1 MASRKYGNTTDTSR
15 VVDSTVSS
23 SRNIGWIPPVALFFV
38 GGLAL
43 LFGFFCVTIQLQTTE
58 ANLQGLA
65 ALDAFKPNLVVLMQ
79 PWDLL
84 TSDMPFVERMADITA
99 WIIEIATWIFIV
111 GYSDALDVSG
121 SSGWV
126 MQRFWFIVSWALFAF
141 NFASDYKYGAIPGA
155 SNAALG
161 HLEFAVGMSA
171 AVMFFPLIGLHFIR
185 KALAMVRA

>member
-1 MASRKYGNTTDTSR
+1 MAGRRYGNTDTSR

-23 SRNIGWIPPVALFFV
+23 SRNIGWIPPIALFVV
-38 GGLAL
+38 GGLAI

-65 ALDAFKPNLVVLMQ
+65 AIDAFKPQLAVLMQ

-84 TSDMPFVERMADITA
+84 TSDMPFAERMADITA

-121 SSGWV
+121 SSGWI

-141 NFASDYKYGAIPGA
+141 NFASDYKYGVIPGA
-155 SNAALG
+155 SNVMVG

-171 AVMFFPLIGLHFIR
+171 AVMFFPIIGLHLIR

>member
-1 MASRKYGNTTDTSR
+1 MAGRRYGHTDTSR
-15 VVDSTVSS
+15 VVDSNVSL
-23 SRNIGWIPPVALFFV
+23 SRNIGWVPPIALFAV

-65 ALDAFKPNLVVLMQ
+65 AIDAFKPNLVVLLQ

-84 TSDMPFVERMADITA
+84 TSDMPWTSRMSDITA
-99 WIIEIATWIFIV
+99 WIIEIATGIFIV

-126 MQRFWFIVSWALFAF
+126 MQRFWLIVSWVLFAF
-141 NFASDYKYGAIPGA
+141 NFMSDYKYGVIPGA
-155 SNAALG
+155 SNVMVG

-171 AVMFFPLIGLHFIR
+171 AVMFFPLIGLHLIR
-185 KALAMVRA
+185 KAHAMVRV

>member
-1 MASRKYGNTTDTSR
+1 MAGMNTRRGAPT
-15 VVDSTVSS
+15 VVDSTVAS
-23 SRNIGWIPPVALFFV
+23 SRNIGWVPPIALFVV

-65 ALDAFKPNLVVLMQ
+65 ILDAFKPNLAVLMQ

-84 TSDMPFVERMADITA
+84 TSDMPWTSRMADITA

-126 MQRFWFIVSWALFAF
+126 MQRFWFIASWALFSF
-141 NFASDYKYGAIPGA
+141 NFMSDYKYGTIPGA
-155 SNAALG
+155 SNPTVG
-161 HLEFAVGMSA
+161 HLEFAVGISA
-171 AVMFFPLIGLHFIR
+171 AVMFFPLIGLHLIR